1 MNNNQAIIA
10 EEKELQISD
19 LFRNLFKYKFISLFS
34 IVVPL
39 VIVCVYLINREQIF
53 EAEITINANNKI
65 TSSLIFESD
74 EFQAPYLKL
83 FDSLGRDDV
92 IIYTSDDIFLSYLDL
107 VREVDNKFLENKNS
121 LNNYKGN
128 FFVQTIRVEKNKKL
142 NEAFVFIKYDDENEI
157 RNVLSLILN
166 EADKLNKKILTNNL
180 ARQLD
185 YILKLKDSAKERH
198 VEQIEL
204 TKERLENKIFYL
216 KKLQESKIDLVI
228 QKIEENIELAEIAGI
243 KDPMYPE
250 LNSLTY
256 NENIFLTWKTE
267 PERLLDGSNEGSL
280 GDRKMDE
287 ITIPSSQGF
296 EYSNLL
302 LSGVPLFYFGSD
314 LLKSELSIIS
324 ARADNDSLTPGLSEL
339 KIELENLNSRKES
352 SYIVYLEYLNDY
364 EKYLQ
369 TQLMVMENI
378 LDEDV
383 SRSVIYNTDKIKV
396 SNATINA
403 AFLIFLGL
411 IFGLVLSFIL
421 TTAVSFASKIK

>member
-1 MNNNQAIIA
+1 MNNNQALVA
-10 EEKELQISD
+10 EEKELQLSD
-19 LFRNLFKYKFISLFS
+19 LFTNLLKYRWISLIS
-34 IVVPL
+34 IILP
-39 VIVCVYLINREQIF
+39 IIITCIYLLNREQTF
-53 EAEITINANNKI
+53 EAEIIINANNKI
-65 TSSLIFESD
+65 ASSIIFGSD

-92 IIYTSDDIFLSYLDL
+92 IVHTSEDIFLSYLDL
-107 VREVDNKFLENKNS
+107 VREVDNKFLEKNKNFEK
-121 LNNYKGN
+121 YKDN
-128 FFVQTIRVEKNKKL
+128 FFVDTIRVEKNVKI
-142 NEAFVFIKYDDENEI
+142 NEAFVLIKHDDKNEI
-157 RNVLSLILN
+157 RNILSIILM
-166 EADKLNKKILTNNL
+166 EADKLNKKILTNDL
-180 ARQLD
+180 TRQLD
-185 YILKLKDSAKERH
+185 YILHLKDSAKERH
-198 VEQIEL
+198 LEQIEL
-204 TKERLENKIFYL
+204 TKNRLENKILYL
-216 KKLQESKIDLVI
+216 RNLQESKINLVI
-228 QKIEENIELAEIAGI
+228 QKIKENIELAEIAGI

-250 LNSLTY
+250 INSFTY
-256 NENIFLTWKTE
+256 NDNIFLTWKTE

-302 LSGVPLFYFGSD
+302 ISGVPLFYFGSD

-411 IFGLVLSFIL
+411 IFGLVLSLIL